1 MTKTELKA
9 HAYDLLAAI
18 QRLQLELQQVN
29 QKIAELEQDAAR
41 TDNNDTN

>member
-29 QKIAELEQDAAR
+29 QKIAELEQDATR